1 MGDRRQSAHDSIT
14 ESLSRA
20 RNGDDLSEAKITEL
34 FNARGDT
41 FDEICNAANELRQEI
56 NGDVVTYVVNRN
68 INYTNVCY
76 FRCGFCAFSKGK
88 HSENLRGKSYD
99 LDLEEIVR
107 RSREAVDRG
116 ATEVCMQGGIHPSY
130 SGATYLEICRTIR
143 QELPNVHIH
152 AFSALEV
159 WQGAQTLGISVPSFL
174 EQLQEAGLNTLPG
187 TAAEI
192 LDDEIREMICPDKI
206 NTQQWLDVISS
217 AHRVGLKTTATI
229 MFGHVDEPKHWS
241 RHLLR
246 LRELQKQTGGITEFV
261 PLPFVHTEAPIY
273 LKGRARKGPTYRET
287 LLMQAVSRLVLHP
300 HISNI
305 QTSWVKLGADGA
317 RDCLEVG
324 CNDLGGTLMNESI
337 SRAAGSA
344 HGQELSPSRIES
356 IAADLGRPSQ
366 QRTTLYKNINSSK
379 QQFDSHDLLPIVNTP
394 VRRRK
399 ASNAVREMCDTQ

>member
-1 MGDRRQSAHDSIT
+1 
-14 ESLSRA
+14 
-20 RNGDDLSEAKITEL
+20 
-34 FNARGDT
+34 
-41 FDEICNAANELRQEI
+41 
-56 NGDVVTYVVNRN
+56 
-68 INYTNVCY
+68 
-76 FRCGFCAFSKGK
+76 
-88 HSENLRGKSYD
+88 
-99 LDLEEIVR
+99 
-107 RSREAVDRG
+107 
-116 ATEVCMQGGIHPSY
+116 
-130 SGATYLEICRTIR
+130 
-143 QELPNVHIH
+143 
-152 AFSALEV
+152 
-159 WQGAQTLGISVPSFL
+159 VPSFL